1 MDNVKEKF
9 PAKNTQ
15 WVTILNDRDENKWI
29 EFLEKNQLEQSSINL
44 KSLDPNRTYQYSL
57 NAYSN
62 PSYFLLNKEGKVLLK
77 SFNNKAIL
85 EIINK

>member
-1 MDNVKEKF
+1 M
-9 PAKNTQ
+9 
-15 WVTILNDRDENKWI
+15 
-29 EFLEKNQLEQSSINL
+29 
-44 KSLDPNRTYQYSL
+44 KSLDQNRAYQYSL

-77 SFNNKAIL
+77 SFNIKAIL

>member
-1 MDNVKEKF
+1 MDR
-9 PAKNTQ
+9 
-15 WVTILNDRDENKWI
+15 I
-29 EFLEKNQLEQSSINL
+29 FLKNQLEKSAINL
-44 KSLDPNRTYQYSL
+44 KSLDPNRTYQYNL

-62 PSYFLLNKEGKVLLK
+62 PTYFLLNKEGKVLLK